1 MNSVMDYVRD
11 SMCGPLIRDHLVTRA
26 DLHNIKRQHN
36 INCIQKASDDADSVL
51 YWVKEMKCEEFNP
64 VLCFKP
70 QGEKSN
76 YNGVEEKDFIFGYQ
90 MQFQKEMF
98 ETQGSNLICVDATHS
113 TTAYDFQLVTVL
125 VVEDHNITYPLFFFK
140 FILFASIDIER

>member
-125 VVEDHNITYPLFFFK
+125 VVEDHNITYPLFFFNSVC
-140 FILFASIDIER
+140 LLVSI